1 MNLETYSISHKIAS
15 WLNIAVVFVV
25 PGHCASEILL
35 ARIIGELYAQVSLFL
50 QCILRWVILQL
61 LLLLVPNGQY
71 NSIALEVYVH
81 CKIGECMNDRITLEC
96 CM

>member
-1 MNLETYSISHKIAS
+1 M
-15 WLNIAVVFVV
+15 V

-35 ARIIGELYAQVSLFL
+35 ARIIGELYAQVSFFSYNVSY
-50 QCILRWVILQL
+50 IWVILHL

-71 NSIALEVYVH
+71 NGIVSKVYVH
-81 CKIGECMNDRITLEC
+81 CIIGECMNDRITLEC